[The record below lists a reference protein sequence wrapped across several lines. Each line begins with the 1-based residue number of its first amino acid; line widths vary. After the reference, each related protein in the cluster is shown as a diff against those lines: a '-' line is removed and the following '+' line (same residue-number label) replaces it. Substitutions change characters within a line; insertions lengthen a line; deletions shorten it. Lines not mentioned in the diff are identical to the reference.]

1 MAQSANLQTG
11 KLSSVRAVKL
21 FNIGQVLN
29 VLSSDFPDLTPSK
42 LRFLEEQGLVTPQRT
57 PSGYRKFTEL
67 DIERIQIVLEL
78 QRDQYLPLKVIRN
91 YLADLDEGKQP
102 SLPGGTVNPQHL
114 RQSRGKKLSKLEL
127 VAETAITDAL
137 IQETQAAL
145 LFAQE
150 PSQALDLAL
159 PRFIVHLQRFG
170 IQPRHLRGIKASAER
185 EIGIIEGV
193 VAPVLGKNDTA
204 SRSRAAHYAAE
215 IENQFS
221 AIRAE
226 LIRSV
231 IGKIDA

>member
-1 MAQSANLQTG
+1 MASASSA
-11 KLSSVRAVKL
+11 KLYAARPVKL

-29 VLSSDFPDLTPSK
+29 VLNPDFPDLTPSK

-102 SLPGGTVNPQHL
+102 SLPGAAVNPQHL
-114 RQSRGKKLSKLEL
+114 RQSRGKKFSNLEL
-127 VAETAITDAL
+127 IAETAITDAL
-137 IQETQAAL
+137 IQEAQDVL
-145 LFAQE
+145 LIGQE
-150 PSQALDLAL
+150 PFEAADLEIA
-159 PRFIVHLQRFG
+159 RAIVHLQRFG

-193 VAPVLGKNDTA
+193 VAPVLGKNDTS

-221 AIRAE
+221 TIRAE

-231 IGKIDA
+231 IGKIDG